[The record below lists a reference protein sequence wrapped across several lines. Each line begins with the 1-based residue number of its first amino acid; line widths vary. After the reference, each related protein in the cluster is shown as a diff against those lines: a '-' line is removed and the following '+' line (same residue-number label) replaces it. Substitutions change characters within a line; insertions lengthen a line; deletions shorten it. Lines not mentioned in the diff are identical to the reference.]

1 METWALSRDFFSLD
15 AAGRVDTGFDPYEV
29 APPRRSAAYSDAPRD
44 GGLQHVTS
52 GSRDPASTVIPDP
65 SPPPFR
71 LSPAALVRAK
81 RGIVVLLC
89 AWAVMHLRSAEGWSL
104 IDGVD
109 LAIHETGHLVFAPF
123 GEFVGYLGGTL
134 LQLLLPLAFVASFLR
149 RGDRYAAY
157 VVLAWVAQSLW
168 NVARYVADARAQ
180 ELPLVGGGD
189 HDWAYLLGEMGMLPH
204 DTALA
209 SALRAVGGCLFACV
223 MVMAWHHAAPIAP
236 SPTVS
241 PADEHRASVI

>member
-1 METWALSRDFFSLD
+1 MTREPASPFAALAAQVTPATAARLRRGLVVALS
-15 AAGRVDTGFDPYEV
+15 
-29 APPRRSAAYSDAPRD
+29 
-44 GGLQHVTS
+44 
-52 GSRDPASTVIPDP
+52 
-65 SPPPFR
+65 
-71 LSPAALVRAK
+71 
-81 RGIVVLLC
+81 
-89 AWAVMHLRSAEGWSL
+89 AWAVLHLRSEDAYGL
-104 IDGVD
+104 LDGVD

-123 GEFVGYLGGTL
+123 GEFAGYLGGTL

-168 NVARYVADARAQ
+168 NVARYVADARRQ

-209 SALRAVGGCLFACV
+209 SAIRAVGVFLFACA
-223 MVMAWHHAAPIAP
+223 MVMAWHHAAPP
-236 SPTVS
+236 SAAVPAS
-241 PADEHRASVI
+241 PPPRTPPVP